1 MFSAKPDSPAAV
13 LLKIQDGDRNAA
25 AHFISSN
32 APLIRRRFRHK
43 LGRAMRRVFDSQ
55 ELISTVSRRLDRL
68 VRQGMVRA
76 VNERQLWSLV
86 FDIAEHAVIDKS
98 RTMQRLE
105 KVEAQDSPFAMM
117 LRSCLLKED
126 DASHDSNGV
135 ELGDLFESLGDP
147 VDREILAMWLNGTS
161 HLVTSQLLDIPHATV
176 RKRWER
182 IKDKCR
188 SRIEAGV
195 KPAASQAAGDHSSVE
210 T

>member
-1 MFSAKPDSPAAV
+1 MFSAKTDPPAAI

-25 AHFISSN
+25 AQFIASN
-32 APLIRRRFRHK
+32 SPLIRRRFRHK

-98 RTMQRLE
+98 RTLKRLE
-105 KVEAQDSPFAMM
+105 RVESGDSPFAEM
-117 LRSCLLKED
+117 LRSCLLTEEEAPRLD
-126 DASHDSNGV
+126 HV
-135 ELGDLFESLGDP
+135 ELGDLFESLADP

-161 HLVTSQLLDIPHATV
+161 HLVAAQLLDIPHATV

-188 SRIEAGV
+188 VRLESG
-195 KPAASQAAGDHSSVE
+195 PSGDHAARGREHPEVE
-210 T
+210 S

>member
-1 MFSAKPDSPAAV
+1 MDPASEPVAAM
-13 LLKIQDGDRNAA
+13 LLRIQDGDRTAA
-25 AHFISSN
+25 AQFVNFN

-55 ELISTVSRRLDRL
+55 ELISTVTRRLDRM

-86 FDIAEHAVIDKS
+86 FDIAEHAVIDKG
-98 RTMQRLE
+98 RTLRRLE
-105 KVEAQDSPFAMM
+105 KVEAEDSPFAYM
-117 LRSCLLKED
+117 LRSCLLSAPVDPQTEEIEL
-126 DASHDSNGV
+126 AQLFDS
-135 ELGDLFESLGDP
+135 LPDP
-147 VDREILAMWLNGTS
+147 VDREILALWLNGTT
-161 HLVTSQLLDIPHATV
+161 HLVTAQLLELPHATV

-188 SRIEAGV
+188 SVLAPKGV
-195 KPAASQAAGDHSSVE
+195 

>member
-1 MFSAKPDSPAAV
+1 MFSAKPESPAAV
-13 LLKIQDGDRNAA
+13 LLRIQDGDRDAA
-25 AHFISSN
+25 AQFISSN

-68 VRQGMVRA
+68 VKQGMVRA

-98 RTMQRLE
+98 RTLKRLE
-105 KVEAQDSPFAMM
+105 KVEAQDSPFAEI
-117 LRSCLLKED
+117 LRTCLLKD
-126 DASHDSNGV
+126 QDAQPTETV
-135 ELGDLFESLGDP
+135 ELGDLFESLPDP

-161 HLVTSQLLDIPHATV
+161 HLVVGQLLDIPHATV

-188 SRIEAGV
+188 SRIESGPATLTTDQQEEGV
-195 KPAASQAAGDHSSVE
+195 
-210 T
+210 

>member
-13 LLKIQDGDRNAA
+13 LLRIQDGDRDAA
-25 AHFISSN
+25 AQFISSN

-68 VRQGMVRA
+68 VKQGMVRA

-98 RTMQRLE
+98 RTLKRLE
-105 KVEAQDSPFAMM
+105 KVEAQDSPFAEM
-117 LRSCLLKED
+117 LRSCLLQEH
-126 DASHDSNGV
+126 DAVPKDAV
-135 ELGDLFESLGDP
+135 ELGDLFESLADP

-161 HLVTSQLLDIPHATV
+161 HLVVAQLLDIPHATV

-188 SRIEAGV
+188 NRLESG
-195 KPAASQAAGDHSSVE
+195 PPGQE
-210 T
+210 TGQQEGAV

>member
-1 MFSAKPDSPAAV
+1 MFSAKPDSPAAI

-25 AHFISSN
+25 AQFIASN
-32 APLIRRRFRHK
+32 SPLIRRRFRHK

-86 FDIAEHAVIDKS
+86 FDIAEHAVIDKA
-98 RTMQRLE
+98 RALKRLE
-105 KVEAQDSPFAMM
+105 KVESADSPFAEM
-117 LRSCLLKED
+117 LRTCILNQE
-126 DASHDSNGV
+126 HDEPSRLESV
-135 ELGDLFESLGDP
+135 ELGDLFESLADP

-161 HLVTSQLLDIPHATV
+161 HLVAAQLLDIPHATV

-188 SRIEAGV
+188 HRIEAG
-195 KPAASQAAGDHSSVE
+195 AGLGGEGHAEAVS
-210 T
+210 

>member
-1 MFSAKPDSPAAV
+1 MLDFKHEPVAAT

-25 AHFISSN
+25 AQFITSN

-86 FDIAEHAVIDKS
+86 FDIAEHAVIDKA
-98 RTMQRLE
+98 RTLRRLE
-105 KVEAQDSPFAMM
+105 KVEAQDSPFANM
-117 LRSCLLKED
+117 LRSCLLRD
-126 DASHDSNGV
+126 DSGQSTETV
-135 ELGDLFESLGDP
+135 ELGDLFESLPDP
-147 VDREILAMWLNGTS
+147 VDREILALWLNGTT
-161 HLVTSQLLDIPHATV
+161 HLVTSQLLELPHATV

-188 SRIEAGV
+188 DRLATRGV
-195 KPAASQAAGDHSSVE
+195 S
-210 T
+210 